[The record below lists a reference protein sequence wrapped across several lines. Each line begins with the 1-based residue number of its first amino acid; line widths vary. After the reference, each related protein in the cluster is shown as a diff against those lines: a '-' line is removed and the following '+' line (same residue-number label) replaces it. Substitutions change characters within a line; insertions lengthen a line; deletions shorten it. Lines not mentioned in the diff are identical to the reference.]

1 MQFLQEHPWLLAVAI
16 FAIRVSDVSLGTLR
30 TIMVFRGFRG
40 LAALVAFGEVLLWL
54 VAVGQVLHNL
64 DRWYL
69 AIAYAAGFATGNYVG
84 MWIDAKLAL
93 GSEMVRA
100 ISANPE
106 IDLADR
112 LRLARFDVTALQ
124 GRREGGKPVEVLLV
138 VEGRR
143 HVPRLLRLIHET
155 DPDALCTLSDVRHP
169 GRILLRRQRRR
180 GGLGGGWR
188 ATGKRK

>member
-1 MQFLQEHPWLLAVAI
+1 MQFLHEHPWLLAVAI

-69 AIAYAAGFATGNYVG
+69 AVAYAAGFATGNYVG
-84 MWIDAKLAL
+84 MWIDTKLAL

-169 GRILLRRQRRR
+169 GRPLLRRQRRR

-188 ATGKRK
+188 AIGKRK

>member
-1 MQFLQEHPWLLAVAI
+1 MQFLQDNPWLLAVAI

-40 LAALVAFGEVLLWL
+40 LAALVAFGEALLWL

-69 AIAYAAGFATGNYVG
+69 AVAYAAGFATGNYVG
-84 MWIDAKLAL
+84 MWIDSKLAL
-93 GSEMVRA
+93 GSELVRA
-100 ISANPE
+100 ISENPE

-112 LRLARFDVTALQ
+112 LRLARFNVTAVQ
-124 GRREGGKPVEVLLV
+124 GRKDSGTPVEVLLV
-138 VEGRR
+138 VESRR
-143 HVPRLLRLIHET
+143 NVPRLLQLIHAT

-169 GRILLRRQRRR
+169 GRYPLRRRRR
-180 GGLGGGWR
+180 RGLGGGWR
-188 ATGKRK
+188 AIGKRK

>member
-169 GRILLRRQRRR
+169 GGYPLRRQRRR

-188 ATGKRK
+188 AIGKRK